1 MDYKIVGFR
10 WASPIRKFYPKRKS
24 LLIKTKIKTKTKG
37 GHIRCDL
44 LHRMLE
50 NQEIDLDYN
59 HYTISQ
65 LKIIV

>member
-10 WASPIRKFYPKRKS
+10 WASPIRKFYPKIKS
-24 LLIKTKIKTKTKG
+24 LLIKIKIKTKW

-44 LHRMLE
+44 PYRMLE